1 MKQNILLS
9 ALLAAMLVIAGC
21 GGGSSSDGREKE
33 MMGGKI
39 EDGKPL
45 QTLSEIYQSAITDG
59 EEHTFDMVLSA
70 SVLQNQATNNT
81 SIREDNELSVS
92 QIVRN
97 EDGGYDVTY
106 RIDDASNTI
115 TFHPSECD
123 EDGGDCYED
132 LDADDQGAQLWNMH
146 STVGGILSPSDMA
159 EYHHAN
165 HLNLQGTTSS
175 DERILHK
182 QIFVFGV
189 TTPASNQPKTGTG
202 TYYGWFFGYANRMTE
217 VGNAFRQ
224 RIMADMQLVANFDMN
239 TINGDLTGVEGTP
252 PGGNNNSWED
262 WQEESRFEI
271 TGTGVNSAG
280 QFTATVTG
288 MDASTADDVES
299 VRGFMGQLTAQLFGP
314 NAEEIG
320 GVLSASRDLDGDDND
335 LALYGYVSST
345 KFGPAKILSSE
356 GVSVG
361 VKRNFEESKT
371 ELLEQGKVTIMR
383 NASDSGWVL
392 TTDART
398 VEFEDSDYRSEEG
411 NYFLASAEDDAVDGD
426 YFWTATN
433 GFSAT
438 PDYDYFDIK
447 GWANNHDNPGIWVN
461 SFIIHGDR
469 TPISS
474 LPSSTATYYGRMHGR
489 EFPSDDAI
497 SWISEARRYQGD
509 LTLTA
514 DFANTSVTGE
524 ITNLETRVGNSGS
537 YSDIQGDARFNAS
550 ITGHNFTADDFSGT
564 GDISNLQNGNVYG
577 SFFGPTA
584 QEAGGIFDADL
595 GSDVVVGYFGAAQ
608 EQ

>member
-1 MKQNILLS
+1 MAVRLK
-9 ALLAAMLVIAGC
+9 
-21 GGGSSSDGREKE
+21 
-33 MMGGKI
+33 MGGK
-39 EDGKPL
+39 
-45 QTLSEIYQSAITDG
+45 TLSEIYQSAITDG

-70 SVLQNQATNNT
+70 SVLQNQDSDNPST
-81 SIREDNELSVS
+81 SIPENNELSVS

-106 RIDDASNTI
+106 RIDDSSETV
-115 TFHPSECD
+115 TF
-123 EDGGDCYED
+123 
-132 LDADDQGAQLWNMH
+132 L
-146 STVGGILSPSDMA
+146 PSDCNNQDEECVLSNEEGQREFDIWAMPSTEEGTGQLGPA
-159 EYHHAN
+159 ANLVYHNIKHFQV
-165 HLNLQGTTSS
+165 HGTTSS

-189 TTPASNQPKTGTG
+189 TTPESNQPKTGTG

-217 VGNAFRQ
+217 AGNAFRQ

-371 ELLEQGKVTIMR
+371 ELQEQGEVKIMR
-383 NASDSGWVL
+383 DAGDSGWVL

-398 VEFEDSDYRSEEG
+398 VEFEDEDYRYGEG
-411 NYFLASAEDDAVDGD
+411 NYFRASAADDAQDGD
-426 YFWTATN
+426 YFWTNTN
-433 GFSAT
+433 GFFVT

-474 LPSSTATYYGRMHGR
+474 LPFSTATYHGRMHGR

-514 DFANTSVTGE
+514 DFANTSVMGE

-537 YSDIQGDARFNAS
+537 YSDIQGGARFNAS

-584 QEAGGIFDADL
+584 QEAGGVFDADL
-595 GSDVVVGYFGAAQ
+595 GSDVVVGYFGATQ
-608 EQ
+608 ENE